1 MNSPSSGRTKKDKE
15 TRERKKERT
24 LYVTERASADDAVI
38 RRSSRC
44 ERALMVVGG
53 TPCESRTSLGNQSQ
67 PVKVE
72 FFIAKK
78 ASTY

>member
-24 LYVTERASADDAVI
+24 LYVTERANADDAVI

-44 ERALMVVGG
+44 ERALMVSWGR
-53 TPCESRTSLGNQSQ
+53 PL
-67 PVKVE
+67 
-72 FFIAKK
+72 
-78 ASTY
+78 